1 MCRWF
6 AYISEHEPALLEDV
20 LIRPDHSIV
29 KQVEKHYL
37 PKLFHHVDKE
47 SDKEQRADIAAR
59 NLYFNGDGTGLAFYT
74 PVASSYGTARHPL
87 PQTYKTTMPP
97 TNDIN
102 FRSLCSNTCSTTIF
116 AHVRMATSDV
126 HQFNSHPFT
135 FGRHIFMHNG
145 GIAEFPKIRR
155 AMGAKMGEKAFGNVR
170 GTTDSECL
178 AGVYMTHLTGPNEDW
193 DKEYTLEEMKTAL
206 EKAIADVFE
215 IQTQLVP
222 GVTRDKIPASSL
234 NLCTTDGNKLVAFR
248 FRNTGDALDNDEE
261 QPPSLYTS
269 TTAGI
274 TLNRKFPGHPNY
286 ARGTD
291 IPMDFAAGLLGND
304 TVAAEEHKDH
314 LIISSE
320 PTTRDDDEWTL
331 VPKNEAVMVR
341 FDVDGNLDWRTEK
354 IDIPGFEG
362 V

>member
-6 AYISEHEPALLEDV
+6 AYISEKEPALLEDV

-59 NLYFNGDGTGLAFYT
+59 NLYFNGDGTGVAFYT

-87 PQTYKTTMPP
+87 PQSYKTTMPP

-145 GIAEFPKIRR
+145 VSPSSLRYVERWVRR
-155 AMGAKMGEKAFGNVR
+155 WVRRRLAMYVGQP
-170 GTTDSECL
+170 DSECL

-215 IQTQLVP
+215 VQTQLVP
-222 GVTRDKIPASSL
+222 GATRDKIPASSL
-234 NLCTTDGNKLVAFR
+234 NLCTTDGNK
-248 FRNTGDALDNDEE
+248 NTGDALDNDDE

-274 TLNRKFPGHPNY
+274 TLNRKFPGHPNFT
-286 ARGTD
+286 RGAD
-291 IPMDFAAGLLGND
+291 VPMNFAAGLLGND
-304 TVAAEEHKDH
+304 TVPAEEHKDH

-320 PTTRDDDEWTL
+320 PTTRDDEEWTL
-331 VPKNEAVMVR
+331 VPKNEAVMVQ
-341 FDVDGNLDWRTEK
+341 FDADGNLDWKTEK